1 MQINGLFIFL
11 HLYFTYV
18 YPESDIECSIK
29 LLLIKGGGGGYRST
43 DPRSQSKFADR
54 VLGELIPQMQALN
67 LLENKIIR
75 ST

>member
-1 MQINGLFIFL
+1 MQINGLFILL

-29 LLLIKGGGGGYRST
+29 LLLIKGGGSRST

-54 VLGELIPQMQALN
+54 VFGELIPQMQALN
-67 LLENKIIR
+67 LLENKIIC